1 MSTFPVNVDVP
12 CNILQCLLDLLKSE
26 AHHLCCFNN
35 HVKNFEKKKK
45 ILAAKQQDVKIN
57 IENASG
63 VSRVKNEAQQW
74 AQEADNLIEVDPK
87 TKKKWFFGLF
97 PNCCWQYQR
106 GKELAEKTLE
116 IEELLGRCSFNIVAG
131 PADLSSIKYH
141 SSSIFIHFE
150 SRKLKFQDLL
160 EALEDGNCNFI
171 GLQGMGG
178 TGKTSMA
185 IEVGIKLE
193 ESKFH
198 SVILVAMSNPPD
210 FRKIRGEIAR
220 HLNLT
225 LEEGKEEEHSKTIW
239 SRITNKKEKL
249 LIILD
254 DVWEELDLIK
264 DIGIPSSHQHKGCVV
279 LIITRNLHVCEAMG
293 CQMVIQLEMLTDK
306 EALSLFLRHA
316 NTSSSRLKG
325 MSQNIVKH
333 CGGLPVAVVAVAR
346 ALRSRPLA
354 VWREALKTLQNSKSM
369 IDVDENLAK
378 IYKCLKLSYDNLKN
392 EKSKELF
399 FICSL
404 FPKDFGISVEL
415 LSRIGMGV
423 GLFGEVEKYCTTRS
437 KVLATIQE
445 LLDSCLLLNAE
456 EGLLTMHDLIREVAL
471 WMANKDIQAI
481 TDLRTAIKTN
491 LRYLF
496 WSSDYLPSQFDG
508 TNLEILLIN
517 LDGLED
523 LKVPHAFFAEMTRL
537 KVLHLKCTYV
547 HSQILDSSFL
557 CSLQSLKCIQTLCLM
572 NLKLGNISM
581 FGNLPSLVSV
591 ELNHCSIIELP
602 EEILRLKKLRLL
614 EMRECKVKMNNP
626 FEVIE
631 RCSQLEE
638 LYFVGNGNC
647 INESMVPQNLS
658 PPTLQR
664 YQISFLELLDEYEK
678 YGLISRYFFPHDL
691 RHAISEATFKKL
703 VGTAEFLVLGGYE
716 GTSWRNLVPDVVPLE
731 DRGMNDLI
739 ILHMYSWSDIQ
750 CLIDTRN
757 HYFDVIA
764 FSKLIELHLFEM
776 DIEDLCCGSLPSGFL
791 EQLEIMELKTCP
803 KLHNILFNGKL
814 NLCHLKAI
822 ELRDCTA
829 LTSIFQPST
838 AQSLVLLEELT
849 ISDCHALEH
858 IVLYDSGDDIVG
870 GCDQKSIESFPKLKT
885 LTIARCDNLE
895 MILPVLFAGGNPPL
909 EVISVSDCEK
919 LKYMFGQYREE
930 ENVLFQNEQATMLP
944 FLLEMKLCKVPSLVG
959 ICQEYCKQSSLVQ
972 VPSSLVL
979 TDSSKE
985 KLPNPDTCAVSWVR
999 ICCFPHESRTAT
1011 NKETEA
1017 SATKSKKKLL
1027 DLSVPLGL
1035 HDTAQSIV
1043 TQLFHFRNIKK
1054 MNLANFANLL
1064 SLCSLSIA
1072 SMVLWEELTIE
1083 KWDDLKHMITNEAD
1097 NHDDLINYRS
1107 VFPKLEKLEIWDCK
1121 ELEFLFP
1128 STLFG
1133 GLKNLKSLTVK
1144 NAPELKFVFGRYSH
1158 EDDLLNQKQ
1167 NGVLEV
1173 VFPALEVLCLGDV
1186 PKIIS
1191 ICAMNYYMTWPSLQ
1205 IVVLENCNI
1214 KSFTGLMVCSDEGQ
1228 LRWNTTKELHESRG
1242 EILPLHA
1249 DQNPQLQPLNNIRT
1263 MKLVNCSNLVSLF
1276 ALSFASHIFLEILI
1290 IEECHELRCIV
1301 ADGDDVQALMNCR
1314 SIFSKLKE
1322 LHVLRCNAVE
1332 YLFPAFVF
1340 RSPSHLKYVTI
1351 SDAPKLKYV
1360 FGTNHHDDTSCHE
1373 NQNIETYIDFPAL
1386 ESLCLEVVPNLVSI
1400 FPKNYY
1406 IRGLSLKSIVLDI
1419 SPKFVIKSFT
1429 DFMIGWHAN
1438 QHDFTTTKVMEK
1450 RFQTLTDLSVHD
1462 SKIEDI
1468 FNLTHL
1474 KVEKNQGG
1482 LVLETSSLEYLTLQN
1497 LSELRKICDG
1507 PKYTLSLKNL
1517 KKIKIIACKS
1527 LKTVF
1532 SVSILRSLPELW
1544 KLEIMDCEELVN
1556 IVDEDDE
1563 ENAGDHLSHDPCF
1576 PKLYELHVKS
1586 CNRLKYLFSISVS
1599 GFLPNLMF
1607 LSIKEASK
1615 LEHVLIRQGETKEMV
1630 MKDLLPELCSL
1641 HFEELPSLVGI
1652 CHGIDFQA
1660 ARTCSEVYNCPNFSF
1675 YEISPAH
1682 LQAGLEN
1689 LDSKVQASEG
1699 KIFPLR
1705 INAHQFGKRGAE
1717 GRQDLETQESS
1728 IGSPR
1733 GINEEI
1739 KEIDEENLIS
1749 EMPPTESS
1757 SYDSESIGQLTNNV
1771 GYSRVLEGCRSGRA
1785 ISTNQLTYSESSNAI
1800 STRADLIL
1808 SPQISPK
1815 ALVPMSSILIALPTE
1830 SRTSTVTEIFEKE
1843 DEEEGGLITTRHR
1856 QNDTTEVISPIAEGP
1871 QITYGGAPLSLIH
1884 ALSPETSVQGDHSVP
1899 SIEMVVSAQ
1908 TSEQISPLSLVLSKF
1923 SGSLEQTLPLAPF
1936 EPIYGCTIKHDVTK
1950 SDVQVSP
1957 TQLPSSSSLSAS
1969 EKMTPPFSVTAY
1981 ALTVPGVQEIVEM
1994 MNLEAVESFMLA
2006 KAFES
2011 HPPLRLSLE
2020 NRSPRMLCF
2029 SYRVLLDILNILTTR
2044 TPLSITDADKRSLAE
2059 NLKDAS
2065 ILGFDNNWLESIKT
2079 KVFGCDISGAY
2090 HALEVLKGLDNELNT
2105 IEEELATICEEEE
2118 EAALAVQVAQKE
2130 LEAAQF
2136 HFDSVQLEHA
2146 NIKAHHNQLLEARL
2160 RILVQQ
2166 EECWETFAAKDRHF
2180 GL

>member
-537 KVLHLKCTYV
+537 K
-547 HSQILDSSFL
+547 
-557 CSLQSLKCIQTLCLM
+557 
-572 NLKLGNISM
+572 
-581 FGNLPSLVSV
+581 
-591 ELNHCSIIELP
+591 
-602 EEILRLKKLRLL
+602 
-614 EMRECKVKMNNP
+614 
-626 FEVIE
+626 
-631 RCSQLEE
+631 
-638 LYFVGNGNC
+638 
-647 INESMVPQNLS
+647 
-658 PPTLQR
+658 
-664 YQISFLELLDEYEK
+664 
-678 YGLISRYFFPHDL
+678 
-691 RHAISEATFKKL
+691 
-703 VGTAEFLVLGGYE
+703 
-716 GTSWRNLVPDVVPLE
+716 
-731 DRGMNDLI
+731 
-739 ILHMYSWSDIQ
+739 
-750 CLIDTRN
+750 
-757 HYFDVIA
+757 
-764 FSKLIELHLFEM
+764 
-776 DIEDLCCGSLPSGFL
+776 
-791 EQLEIMELKTCP
+791 
-803 KLHNILFNGKL
+803 
-814 NLCHLKAI
+814 
-822 ELRDCTA
+822 
-829 LTSIFQPST
+829 
-838 AQSLVLLEELT
+838 
-849 ISDCHALEH
+849 
-858 IVLYDSGDDIVG
+858 
-870 GCDQKSIESFPKLKT
+870 
-885 LTIARCDNLE
+885 
-895 MILPVLFAGGNPPL
+895 
-909 EVISVSDCEK
+909 
-919 LKYMFGQYREE
+919 
-930 ENVLFQNEQATMLP
+930 
-944 FLLEMKLCKVPSLVG
+944 
-959 ICQEYCKQSSLVQ
+959 
-972 VPSSLVL
+972 
-979 TDSSKE
+979 
-985 KLPNPDTCAVSWVR
+985 
-999 ICCFPHESRTAT
+999 
-1011 NKETEA
+1011 
-1017 SATKSKKKLL
+1017 
-1027 DLSVPLGL
+1027 GL

-1815 ALVPMSSILIALPTE
+1815 KALVPMSSILIALPTE